1 MGALPC
7 SRQMKTLYVAAHVS
21 GQDIIELGVGL
32 LQAVTAAATEK
43 LDVQL
48 AASGFKKEHF
58 SALDSYVSALQGM
71 VAPRDGSGSSS
82 SSTSD
87 ESDDESDDESGASE
101 SSGGDAGLEGEG
113 EESGEEE
120 GGESEGERVVAG
132 CSARSAA
139 AADVSESSARSE
151 GRESD
156 QDASNSQGAE
166 GQRAEVGHQSLVTH
180 VDGLSIGRSEG
191 EPCNQQQTHNPPQ
204 PPQQRSSLQAG

>member
-1 MGALPC
+1 M
-7 SRQMKTLYVAAHVS
+7 
-21 GQDIIELGVGL
+21 GL

-71 VAPRDGSGSSS
+71 VAPRDGSSSS
-82 SSTSD
+82 SDESED
-87 ESDDESDDESGASE
+87 ESDASE
-101 SSGGDAGLEGEG
+101 CSSGEAGSEGEG
-113 EESGEEE
+113 EECEEEE

-180 VDGLSIGRSEG
+180 VDGLSIGRGEG